1 MLFNTDSFFCF
12 IRKCLFRSL
21 NHRMRSFPRFYIR
34 TFVVF
39 VIYKLYFASYV
50 KQSYIPVCGWYK
62 YFFINIKTLRKSKV
76 FLKNNLQM
84 YAIGLLIISY
94 QFILR
99 RWNLMDSL
107 QYGKKLLKLN
117 ITYNHNRIKQSHI
130 VEYLG
135 CRLNANLRI

>member
-1 MLFNTDSFFCF
+1 MLFNTESFFVSLENVF
-12 IRKCLFRSL
+12 LEAWTIKCEVSQGSILEPLLFL
-21 NHRMRSFPRFYIR
+21 LYINYISQAMSNSH
-34 TFVVF
+34 T
-39 VIYKLYFASYV
+39 YLYADDTS
-50 KQSYIPVCGWYK
+50 I
-62 YFFINIKTLRKSKV
+62 FFINIKTLRKSKV

-107 QYGKKLLKLN
+107 QYGKKLLELN

-130 VEYLG
+130 VEYPG
-135 CRLNANLRI
+135 CCLNTNLRI